1 MGNMHNSTCISNR
14 FQPISSILTLVFV
27 KEYYLVVSYGQSLMP
42 PKSLTSVQPISVSVK
57 LSSVSGQAGAEFY
70 ALPHILNSL

>member
-14 FQPISSILTLVFV
+14 FQQISSILTLVFV

-42 PKSLTSVQPISVSVK
+42 PKSLTSV
-57 LSSVSGQAGAEFY
+57 
-70 ALPHILNSL
+70 